1 MATPSADDLTA
12 RARIRD
18 AALGL
23 FGEHGYAGASI
34 RDIAEAA
41 GVSPGLVQ
49 HHFGSKIA
57 LREACD
63 EYALAT
69 FRRTKFQGIE
79 AVQYSN
85 PFLDPDMLATVLPVV
100 RYMARAMG
108 DGSPGAAQ
116 LFDDVTRFHAEL
128 LRRPELQ
135 PGVEDLDAYA
145 AVITAQGFGLLTLH
159 EHLSRTLGVDILT
172 PEGLPHLARA
182 LLEVGIR
189 PFISPD
195 MADSMRAGLD
205 SFAPTSQP
213 PRRPPSPQAAS
224 DHSPTPRQQRRRSSP
239 ESSPQTQAGTQ

>member
-1 MATPSADDLTA
+1 MATPSADGLTA

-18 AALGL
+18 AALAL

-49 HHFGSKIA
+49 HHFSSKDA

-63 EYALAT
+63 EYALST
-69 FRRTKFQGIE
+69 FRRTKLQGIE

-85 PFLDPDMLATVLPVV
+85 PFLDPDMLATALPVV
-100 RYMARAMG
+100 RYMARAMA

-128 LRRPELQ
+128 LRRPEIQ

-159 EHLSRTLGVDILT
+159 EHLSRSLGVDILT

-182 LLEVGIR
+182 LLEVGMR

-195 MADSMRAGLD
+195 MAEGMHASLD
-205 SFAPTSQP
+205 SLATKPQP
-213 PRRPPSPQAAS
+213 PRHPPSSQADPAR
-224 DHSPTPRQQRRRSSP
+224 SPTQRQQRRSSSS
-239 ESSPQTQAGTQ
+239 ESDPRTQAGTQ